1 MPDWLEALQA
11 DWAWPDLNHVGRILA
26 AVVLG
31 GLIGLEREVRD
42 KPAGFRT
49 IMLICLGACIFSLLS
64 EAVGGADYERTRIA
78 AQIVSGIGFLGAG
91 TIMQSRGS
99 VSGLTTA
106 ATLWV
111 VAAIGMAVGA
121 GAYLQAVVG
130 SALVMLALMILGRVE
145 DHLLPRRS
153 AERTIRIVLDPNPE
167 LIAGIEQQLIKA
179 GYQVR
184 SLDVEKMP
192 DTLVASF
199 AASGATGDYDRAVQ
213 TLFART
219 GVRQVTLT

>member
-91 TIMQSRGS
+91 AILRDRHGIF
-99 VSGLTTA
+99 GLTTA
-106 ATLWV
+106 ATIWA
-111 VAAIGMAVGA
+111 VAAVGMAAGFGRLGLATVGA
-121 GAYLQAVVG
+121 FAIL
-130 SALVMLALMILGRVE
+130 SALYLFDA
-145 DHLLPRRS
+145 
-153 AERTIRIVLDPNPE
+153 
-167 LIAGIEQQLIKA
+167 IEQWVGDRRDIQEYDVKTA
-179 GYQVR
+179 NSDD
-184 SLDVEKMP
+184 SLRRIN
-192 DTLVASF
+192 A
-199 AASGATGDYDRAVQ
+199 
-213 TLFART
+213 LFARA
-219 GVRQVTLT
+219 GLHVRKCTYYEEGESLNFHVVAMGAKPNHADLRFKLARSDDYTLRRS